1 MGEPLYMIERMNLTT
16 GKGFG
21 DGEHILY
28 VNGQYPGESDLWK
41 LMHDYNCTEA
51 DNMNFDLMAEHTRY
65 LKENPKRVQEMCKEI
80 QMFGFLCTSKLLSY
94 PNLFFQNTES
104 VQIQANKRFGFFILF
119 MYMLNRL

>member
-1 MGEPLYMIERMNLTT
+1 MIERMNLTT

-65 LKENPKRVQEMCKEI
+65 LKENPKRVQKMCREI

>member
-1 MGEPLYMIERMNLTT
+1 
-16 GKGFG
+16 
-21 DGEHILY
+21 
-28 VNGQYPGESDLWK
+28 
-41 LMHDYNCTEA
+41 
-51 DNMNFDLMAEHTRY
+51 
-65 LKENPKRVQEMCKEI
+65 MCREI

>member
-51 DNMNFDLMAEHTRY
+51 DNMNFDLMAERTRY
-65 LKENPKRVQEMCKEI
+65 LKENPKRVQVMCKEI

>member
-65 LKENPKRVQEMCKEI
+65 LKENPKRVQD
-80 QMFGFLCTSKLLSY
+80 
-94 PNLFFQNTES
+94 
-104 VQIQANKRFGFFILF
+104 VQGDGRYEK
-119 MYMLNRL
+119 

>member
-1 MGEPLYMIERMNLTT
+1 
-16 GKGFG
+16 
-21 DGEHILY
+21 
-28 VNGQYPGESDLWK
+28 
-41 LMHDYNCTEA
+41 
-51 DNMNFDLMAEHTRY
+51 MNFDLMAEHTRY

>member
-21 DGEHILY
+21 DVEHSLY

-51 DNMNFDLMAEHTRY
+51 DNMNFDLMTEHTRY